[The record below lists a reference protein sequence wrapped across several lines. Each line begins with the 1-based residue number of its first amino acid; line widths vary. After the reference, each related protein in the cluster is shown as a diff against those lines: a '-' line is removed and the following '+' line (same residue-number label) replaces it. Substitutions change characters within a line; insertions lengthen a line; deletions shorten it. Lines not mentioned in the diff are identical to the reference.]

1 MDPTNPDPNERRAAW
16 RVIGLFLLITA
27 VLSAVFES
35 LMARMGAM
43 THLLVTGVMWCP
55 GVAAL
60 LSCVLLKRDVR
71 ALPWRWGP
79 ARWIV
84 AAWLLPVG
92 YGLAVYLPVWVFS
105 LGGSGFGNTSTL
117 ALWSQD
123 VLGKGP
129 TSLGGAMFDLLL
141 LATLGVITAAA
152 NALGEEIGW
161 RGFLVWEMRKVMPFW
176 MVGVGSGLIWAVW
189 HYPGILMTDY
199 SAGEGS
205 RWLQVALFT
214 VSLASMG
221 VVFAYFAFRANSLWP
236 AVVLHASHN
245 CLFQRV
251 YTPLTVKGPGTHLYI
266 DEFGCL
272 LPVVSLVLAVYFC
285 RRARAEGIA

>member
-1 MDPTNPDPNERRAAW
+1 MEPNHPDPGGRSAAW
-16 RVIGLFLLITA
+16 RAIGLFVLITVA
-27 VLSAVFES
+27 LSAAFES

-43 THLLVTGVMWCP
+43 THILVTGVMWCP
-55 GVAAL
+55 GVAAM
-60 LSCVLLKRDVR
+60 LSCVLLGRDVR
-71 ALPWRWGP
+71 ALHWRWPP
-79 ARWIV
+79 AKWIL

-92 YGLAVYLPVWVFS
+92 YGLAVYLPVWLFS
-105 LGGSGFGNTSTL
+105 LGGSRFGNSDTL

-129 TSLGGAMFDLLL
+129 TRLGGAIFELSL

-161 RGFLVWEMRKVMPFW
+161 RGFLVWELRKVMPFW
-176 MVGVGSGLIWAVW
+176 LVGVGSGLFWAVW
-189 HYPGILMTDY
+189 HCPGILMTDY

-205 RWLQVALFT
+205 RWLQVLFFT
-214 VSLASMG
+214 ASLASTG
-221 VVFAYFAFRANSLWP
+221 VVFAYFAFRTNSLWP

-272 LPVVSLVLAVYFC
+272 LPAASLVLAVYFY
-285 RRARAEGIA
+285 RRARAEGFA